1 MFPDYYPGKV
11 QSAVQ
16 AKEKDEEHHSHHGD
30 YSKNQLTDVEKEK
43 EKENEGSRSRDDV
56 DDDGY
61 LHVKG

>member
-1 MFPDYYPGKV
+1 MFPDYYPGKL

-16 AKEKDEEHHSHHGD
+16 AKDEEHHSHHGD
-30 YSKNQLTDVEKEK
+30 YSKNQLTDVEKKK
-43 EKENEGSRSRDDV
+43 EKENEGSIISRDDV